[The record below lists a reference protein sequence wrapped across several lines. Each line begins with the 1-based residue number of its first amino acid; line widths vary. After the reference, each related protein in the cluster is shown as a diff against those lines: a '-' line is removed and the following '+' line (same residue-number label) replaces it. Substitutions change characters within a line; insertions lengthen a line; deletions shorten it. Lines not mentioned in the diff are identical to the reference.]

1 MKYLIEE
8 YLKEREKEKKLKER
22 AQMTIYFDDWTIY
35 FDDCECYWTP
45 KETWFLYPVNT
56 IISGSK

>member
-1 MKYLIEE
+1 MKHLIEE
-8 YLKEREKEKKLKER
+8 YLKEREKEKKLKEI
-22 AQMTIYFDDWTIY
+22 AQMTIY
-35 FDDCECYWTP
+35 FDDCECYWAP